1 MAEFKIM
8 AVDDEAIILDNIR
21 DYLSGYDI
29 HTFADPSKALEEL
42 KTGRFDIIIS
52 DYKMP
57 GINGL
62 DFLCEARK
70 ADSYEY
76 GILLTAYADKELLED
91 FINRNVIKKVL
102 DKPLN
107 LKLLKGAVDEAI
119 VSCRKTRDDQAA
131 ITHMRLVCE
140 EAFKGIHFL
149 NDTVI
154 GIDGGLAEVFKKAEY
169 IAPTSENILIT
180 GETGT
185 GKEALARTIHFLSKR
200 KERPFIKIHC
210 GAIPESLI
218 ESELFGYV
226 RGAFSGAD
234 RDKPGKIELAHTG
247 TLFLDEIGELN
258 TDMQTRLLHVVQEK
272 RVERLGSVKSS
283 VIDFRLI
290 CATNR
295 DLNQCMK
302 ENRFRDDLF
311 YRISTFPIHLPP
323 LRERIADI
331 EPLAD
336 YLLKKFGRE
345 LDRRD
350 ITIDRSAIA
359 PLEKY
364 AWPGNIREMENTL
377 KRAVLQLPRNESVIK
392 AVAFDYLF
400 FTARN
405 SLESHQQAI
414 DVIKDSIVKKKFD
427 LKYVEKEIINHIL
440 AHFNGNIMEAVRE
453 TGIPK
458 DRFYRSR

>member
-8 AVDDEAIILDNIR
+8 AVDDEAVILDNIR
-21 DYLSGYDI
+21 DYLSDYDI
-29 HTFADPSKALEEL
+29 RTFADPLKALEEL
-42 KTGRFDIIIS
+42 RTGRFDIIIS

-57 GINGL
+57 GMNGL

-70 ADSYEY
+70 TDSYEY

-91 FINRNVIKKVL
+91 FINTGVIGKVL

-107 LKLLKGAVDEAI
+107 LALLKKAVDEAA
-119 VSCRKTRDDQAA
+119 VSCRKIREEQTA
-131 ITHMRLVCE
+131 ISHMRLVCE

-149 NDTVI
+149 NDTII

-169 IAPTSENILIT
+169 IAPTNENVLIT

-185 GKEALARTIHFLSKR
+185 GKEALARTVHFLSKR

-218 ESELFGYV
+218 ESELFGYA

-247 TLFLDEIGELN
+247 TLFLDEIGEVN

-272 RVERLGSVKSS
+272 RVERLGSLKSAI
-283 VIDFRLI
+283 IDFRLI

-323 LRERIADI
+323 LRERNADI
-331 EPLAD
+331 GPLAD

-350 ITIDRSAIA
+350 ITVARIA
-359 PLEKY
+359 MARLKEY
-364 AWPGNIREMENTL
+364 SWPGNIREMENTI
-377 KRAVLQLPRNESVIK
+377 KRAILQLPRNESVIK
-392 AVAFDYLF
+392 ADAFDYLF
-400 FTARN
+400 YKAPN
-405 SLESHQQAI
+405 SMESHQQAI
-414 DVIKDSIVKKKFD
+414 DVIKDSIVKKEFD
-427 LKYVEKEIINHIL
+427 LKYVEKEIISHIL
-440 AHFNGNIMEAVRE
+440 AHFKGNIMEAVRE